1 MVIVKEVIDRMAC
14 LTLNRP
20 EKKNAL
26 NGEMIRA
33 LIQVLEEMENDPSV
47 KLVVIKGAGNV
58 FCSGADLAELEKM
71 REQSFE
77 ENLSDS
83 RLLGTL
89 FQKIYGYPKVVIA
102 QVQGDAIAG
111 GCGLAMACDFVFAVP
126 EARFGFPEVKI
137 GFLPAMVM
145 VIVREKLG
153 AGLARK
159 MLLQGELFPAS
170 AAKALGM
177 VDQLVAAEDMDDAL
191 SEFARGLILNN
202 SGQSMAATK
211 RMLAELQGMGFEQG
225 MEYSMHQN
233 ALARTTDDFRKGIA
247 AFLSKEKIQ
256 W

>member
-1 MVIVKEVIDRMAC
+1 MAC

-26 NGEMIRA
+26 NGEMIQA
-33 LIQVLEEMENDPSV
+33 LIQVLEESENDPAV

-58 FCSGADLAELEKM
+58 FCSGADLAELERM

-83 RLLGTL
+83 RLLGAL
-89 FQKIYGYPKVVIA
+89 FQKIYGYSKVVIA

-111 GCGLAMACDFVFAVP
+111 GCGLALACDFVFAVP

-153 AGLARK
+153 GGVARK
-159 MLLQGELFPAS
+159 MLLQGELYPAA

-177 VDQLVAAEDMDDAL
+177 VDQLVAAEDLDDAL
-191 SEFARGLILNN
+191 SEFARGLLLNN

-211 RMLAELQGMGFEQG
+211 KMLAELQGMGFEQG
-225 MEYSMHQN
+225 MEYAMHQN

>member
-1 MVIVKEVIDRMAC
+1 MVIIKEVIDRMAC

-26 NGEMIRA
+26 NGEMIQA

-47 KLVVIKGAGNV
+47 KVVVIKGAGNV
-58 FCSGADLAELEKM
+58 FCSGADLAQLEKM
-71 REQSFE
+71 REQTFE

-83 RLLGTL
+83 RLLGVL
-89 FQKIYGYPKVVIA
+89 FQKIYGYPKVVMA

-111 GCGLAMACDFVFAVP
+111 GCGLALACDYVFAVP
-126 EARFGFPEVKI
+126 EARFGFPEVRI

-153 AGLARK
+153 GGVARK
-159 MLLQGELFPAS
+159 MLLQGKLFPA
-170 AAKALGM
+170 AEAKALGM
-177 VDQLVAAEDMDDAL
+177 VDKLVEAEDLSTAL
-191 SEFARGLILNN
+191 SEFAKGLMRNN

-211 RMLAELQGMGFEQG
+211 KMLADLQGMGFEEG
-225 MEYSMHQN
+225 MEHAMYQN